1 MLNALTAPFVGLKV
15 VGLISDAGTSVSP
28 LLALAL
34 IGAAGIGAQW
44 IAWKLKLPSIL
55 LLLLAGILVGPILG
69 WLRPRELFGDVLNP
83 LVSLAVAVILYEG
96 GLSLKMKELG
106 AYGTPILRLLTV
118 GVVVTW
124 CLGTIAGLVIAELPW
139 ETAMVLG
146 AILTVTG
153 PTVIGPLLRQ
163 IRPRG
168 PVEPIAKW
176 EGIVVDVVGATLA
189 VLVLHV
195 ATEGYANHGAMDSA
209 TGAVVDLFKTALVG
223 TFFGVMGTYALAI
236 PLRNHLIPDELE
248 NAVSLAIVLGIFVLS
263 DSLAHES
270 GLLAVTLMGFLL
282 ANRKDVSVHHIVE
295 FKENLRVLLI
305 STLFIVLAA
314 TIDLKALQATGLRGV
329 AFVVVLIVAIRPICV
344 MLSTLGTDLKM
355 QDRVFLAFLAP
366 RGIVAAAVSSLFA
379 LRMQEANVPGAE
391 LMAPLAFLVIVI
403 TVAVYGLGAGPLA
416 RKLGLS
422 DPDAQGTL
430 IAGAGAFALE
440 LGRALKKLGIDVVHV
455 DTNRASIAQARL
467 EGLPA
472 YYGSILSSEVESAL
486 PLGGTGRFIGLT
498 PNDEVNALAAAHF
511 APLYSR
517 ANVYQS
523 ASGAESMDDARK
535 DLRGRTLFH
544 ADWPLSKLDT
554 AVRGGSVVKVT
565 NLTDEFKFEDF
576 VARYGEDALPI
587 GVLDGGKLELFT
599 ADRVP
604 NPDPE
609 TVLLSLVREAT
620 PGEQA
625 DRRQAGPSSSS
636 SLLLP

>member
-1 MLNALTAPFVGLKV
+1 MLNALTASLVGLPA
-15 VGLISDAGTSVSP
+15 DAATSVSP
-28 LLALAL
+28 LIALAL

-69 WLRPRELFGDVLNP
+69 WLQPRDLFGDVLNP

-96 GLSLKMKELG
+96 GLSLQMKELG

-124 CLGTIAGLVIAELPW
+124 CLGTMAGLVIAKLPW

-195 ATEGYANHGAMDSA
+195 ATEGFANDGAVHSA
-209 TGAVVDLFKTALVG
+209 TGAVVDLFKTAIVG
-223 TFFGVMGTYALAI
+223 TLFGVLGTYALAI

-314 TIDLKALQATGLRGV
+314 TIDLDALRATGLRGV
-329 AFVVVLIVAIRPICV
+329 AFVAALIIVIRPLAV
-344 MLSTLGTDLKM
+344 MLSTLGTDLTT
-355 QDRVFLAFLAP
+355 QDRVFLSFLAP

-430 IAGAGAFALE
+430 IAGAGSFALE

-472 YYGSILSSEVESAL
+472 HYGSILSSEVVGAL

-511 APLYSR
+511 AALYSR

-523 ASGAESMDDARK
+523 ASGAGSVDDARK
-535 DLRGRTLFH
+535 DLRGRPLFH
-544 ADWPLSKLDT
+544 ADWPLSRLDT
-554 AVRGGSVVKVT
+554 AIRAGSVVKTT
-565 NLTDEFKFEDF
+565 NLTEEFKFDDF
-576 VARYGEDALPI
+576 VARYGEEALPI
-587 GVLDGGKLELFT
+587 GVLVDGRLELFT

-609 TVLLSLVREAT
+609 SVLLSLVHEASA
-620 PGEQA
+620 GEQA
-625 DRRQAGPSSSS
+625 DRRQAGTASSA